1 MRKRT
6 CSQHLPRLR
15 ATPPRQ
21 PFVSGASRSPP
32 CRHFTCPS
40 RRPRKSSPSAS
51 AHSWQTNDGEFWLAR
66 KFLGTTVEQN
76 PKTWSVV
83 ECVNSVAGLAAC
95 RRRAW

>member
-1 MRKRT
+1 M
-6 CSQHLPRLR
+6 
-15 ATPPRQ
+15 
-21 PFVSGASRSPP
+21 
-32 CRHFTCPS
+32 
-40 RRPRKSSPSAS
+40 
-51 AHSWQTNDGEFWLAR
+51 AR